1 MANKFFYLFIA
12 FLIALFLELYVET
25 KFKIR
30 QNIIKRLG
38 RFPTITILFVL
49 IISIH
54 YIAVAINQRIVE
66 HPLFIY
72 IAVVLIGY
80 FLPKKGD
87 QL

>member
-25 KFKIR
+25 KLKIR
-30 QNIIKRLG
+30 QNVMKRLG
-38 RFPTITILFVL
+38 RFPTIIILFFL

-54 YIAVAINQRIVE
+54 YIAAAIDQKIVE

-72 IAVVLIGY
+72 IIVVLIGY
-80 FLPKKGD
+80 FIPKKGD